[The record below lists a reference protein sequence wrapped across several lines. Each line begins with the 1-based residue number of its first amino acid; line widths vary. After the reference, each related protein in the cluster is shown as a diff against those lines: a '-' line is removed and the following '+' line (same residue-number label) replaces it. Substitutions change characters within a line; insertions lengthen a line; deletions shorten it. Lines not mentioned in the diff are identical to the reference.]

1 MTTETVSLDLFKEIP
16 IFRGLSPDECRR
28 LAEATSIHEYRPG
41 ETVIKQGE
49 QSQRLWVLLE
59 GKCEV
64 FHHLDGEAED
74 KAGGEKATAG
84 GKCGEPIVLATLDPY
99 SNFGE
104 MSFFHPAP
112 HSASVRAKTAVKLLA
127 IERAKYDRLCQQE
140 SSAACKL
147 AMNTVASLADRLRRM
162 DEWVDELV
170 SRGQTNQRVPEWNR
184 LRATLFDGW
193 KL

>member
-1 MTTETVSLDLFKEIP
+1 MTTETVSLELFKQIP
-16 IFRGLSPDECRR
+16 IFRGLSLEECQR
-28 LAEATSIHEYRPG
+28 LADVVSLHDFAPG

-64 FHHLDGEAED
+64 FHHLDGESEHPGGD
-74 KAGGEKATAG
+74 KAPNASAN
-84 GKCGEPIVLATLDPY
+84 GEPIVLATLDPY

-127 IERAKYDRLCQQE
+127 IERSKYDRLCERE

-170 SRGQTNQRVPEWNR
+170 SRGQANQRVPEWNR

>member
-1 MTTETVSLDLFKEIP
+1 MTTETVALDLFKQIP
-16 IFRGLSPDECRR
+16 IFRGLSPDECGR
-28 LAEATSIHEYRPG
+28 LADVVSLHEYNPG
-41 ETVIKQGE
+41 EIVIKQGE
-49 QSQRLWVLLE
+49 ESQRLWVLLE

-64 FHHLDGEAED
+64 FHHMDGEAAD
-74 KAGGEKATAG
+74 PKTSGDRPKGVKP
-84 GKCGEPIVLATLDPY
+84 GEPIVLATLEPY

-127 IERAKYDRLCQQE
+127 IERAKYDRLCERE

-170 SRGQTNQRVPEWNR
+170 SRGQANQRVPEWNR